1 MSITRIQLPVSNELD
16 NCKKALDAMMEI
28 YRNESKMDISS
39 NLTGSTSTADIY
51 NTIFEKCSRRV
62 QRELNIDVLRNRVSR
77 FKSKLLSAI
86 AKEVK
91 YDVIACLS
99 LLIMLTNR
107 Y

>member
-1 MSITRIQLPVSNELD
+1 MPVSNELG

-28 YRNESKMDISS
+28 YRNESKMDITG

-62 QRELNIDVLRNRVSR
+62 QRDLNIDVLRNRVSR
-77 FKSKLLSAI
+77 FKSKLLSAF

-91 YDVIACLS
+91 YNVIACLS
-99 LLIMLTNR
+99 LLIMLKIIISLMN
-107 Y
+107 